1 MTLWE
6 IDQGIM
12 ACLDAETGEIIDPEK
27 LTALHMEREAKLEN
41 VALWIKN
48 LRADAAAIKAEKD
61 ALAKREK
68 AASKKAED
76 LENWL
81 LQALGG
87 QAFQTAKCAVSF
99 RRSTMVNVLDLSHVP
114 AEYLKVKTEYS
125 PDKNAIAAAINAG
138 QEIGGCTLVE
148 NLNISIK

>member
-12 ACLDAETGEIIDPEK
+12 SCCDPETGEIIDPEM
-27 LTALHMEREAKLEN
+27 LNALSMEREAKLEN

-48 LRADAAAIKAEKD
+48 LRSDAAAIKAEKD

-68 AASKKAED
+68 AAAKKAED

-81 LQALGG
+81 VQALGG
-87 QAFQTAKCAVSF
+87 QAFNTAKCAVSF
-99 RRSTMVNVLDLSHVP
+99 RRSSRVDVLDKSVIP
-114 AEYLKVKTEYS
+114 EAFMKAKTEYA
-125 PDKNAIAAAINAG
+125 PDKNAIAEAIKAG
-138 QEIGGCTLVE
+138 QEVSGCVLTDY
-148 NLNISIK
+148 LNISIN

>member
-1 MTLWE
+1 MTLWD
-6 IDQGIM
+6 IDQGIL

-27 LTALHMEREAKLEN
+27 LTALSMEREAKLEN

-81 LQALGG
+81 VQVLGG

-114 AEYLKVKTEYS
+114 AEYLKIKTEYS
-125 PDKNAIAAAINAG
+125 PDKNAIAAAIKAG

>member
-12 ACLDAETGEIIDPEK
+12 ACLDAETGEIIDPEM
-27 LTALHMEREAKLEN
+27 LNALSMEREAKLEN

-48 LRADAAAIKAEKD
+48 LRAEAAAIKTEKD

-68 AASKKAED
+68 AAAKKAED

-81 LQALGG
+81 VQALGG
-87 QAFQTAKCAVSF
+87 QAFNTAKCAVGF
-99 RRSTMVNVLDLSHVP
+99 RKSSRVDVLDKSIIP
-114 AEYLKVKTEYS
+114 EAFMKAKTEYS
-125 PDKNAIAAAINAG
+125 PDKNAIAAAIKAG
-138 QEIGGCTLVE
+138 QEVSGCVLTDY
-148 NLNISIK
+148 LNISIN

>member
-1 MTLWE
+1 MTLWD
-6 IDQGIM
+6 IDQGIL

-99 RRSTMVNVLDLSHVP
+99 RRSTMVNVLDLSHIP

-125 PDKNAIAAAINAG
+125 PDKNAIAAAIKAG
-138 QEIGGCTLVE
+138 QEIGGCELVE